1 MMLQAESLTKVFD
14 DGKKALDALD
24 LTVEQKEIF
33 CLLGPNGA
41 GKSTTI
47 HLFLNFLTPTSGRAL
62 VDGFDCT
69 REPHLA
75 RQRIA
80 YIPEN
85 VSLYPRL
92 SGREN
97 LEYFHAIA
105 TGQRSSKTQQ
115 LQWLEQAGLESAAA
129 DKRVQNYSKGM
140 KQKVGI
146 AIAIAKNAEA
156 LLLDEPTSGLD
167 PLAAN
172 EFSKQ
177 IRLLRDRGMAILM
190 VTHDLFL
197 AQQCA
202 TRIGVMRAG
211 RLMTTLSPSQVDLAG
226 LEATYLQALQVA

>member
-1 MMLQAESLTKVFD
+1 VLQAESLTKVFH
-14 DGKKALDALD
+14 DGKTALDALD
-24 LTVEQKEIF
+24 LTVEQKEIY

-62 VDGFDCT
+62 VDGVDCT
-69 REPHLA
+69 QEPHLA

-115 LQWLEQAGLESAAA
+115 LQWLEQAGLERAAA
-129 DKRVQNYSKGM
+129 DKRVQDYSKGM

-146 AIAIAKNAEA
+146 AIAIAKNAEV

-172 EFSKQ
+172 EFAKQ
-177 IRLLRDRGMAILM
+177 IRILRDRGMAILM

-211 RLMTTLSPSQVDLAG
+211 KLMTTLRPSQVDLAG
-226 LEATYLQALQVA
+226 LEAAYLQALEVA

>member
-1 MMLQAESLTKVFD
+1 VLQAESLTKVFD

-24 LTVEQKEIF
+24 LTVEQRELF

-62 VDGFDCT
+62 VDGIDCT
-69 REPHLA
+69 QEPHLA

-115 LQWLEQAGLESAAA
+115 LQWLEQAGLERAAA
-129 DKRVQNYSKGM
+129 DKRVQDYSKGM

-146 AIAIAKNAEA
+146 AIAIAKNAEV

-172 EFSKQ
+172 EFAKQ
-177 IRLLRDRGMAILM
+177 IRILRDRGMAILM

-211 RLMTTLSPSQVDLAG
+211 KLMTTLRPSQVDLAG
-226 LEATYLQALQVA
+226 LEAAYLQALQVA